1 MIMTE
6 SQSLKRISAYVAETK
21 MITALEAE
29 VKYMAT
35 QANDQQLSAVGPG
48 KDFDPKPPDIMPEE
62 MQEQRLDA
70 IYDDEPLGFEKDPL
84 ANNIKMLA
92 QDPLEEI
99 NLGEGSEN
107 RPTYI
112 SAKIDPELR
121 LEVIQLLKEFKDCF
135 AWDYDE
141 MPGLDRGL
149 VELQL
154 PIKPGKKPIKQNP
167 RRFAPEILSKI
178 KTEVE
183 RLLKC
188 KFIRVTR
195 YVEWIANIVP
205 VIKKNGTL
213 RVCIDFRDLNAA
225 TPKDEYP
232 MPVAEMLVDSA
243 TGYEY
248 LSMLDGYSGY
258 NQIFIA
264 EEDVSKTAF

>member
-6 SQSLKRISAYVAETK
+6 SQALQRISAYVAETR

-35 QANDQQLSAVGPG
+35 QANDQELPSAGPG
-48 KDFDPKPPDIMPEE
+48 KDFDPEPPDIIPEG

-84 ANNIKMLA
+84 ANNIKMLV

-99 NLGEGSEN
+99 NLGEGLEKK
-107 RPTYI
+107 PTYI
-112 SAKIDPELR
+112 SAKKDPELR
-121 LEVIQLLKEFKDCF
+121 FEVIQLLKEFKNCF

-154 PIKPGKKPIKQNP
+154 PIKPGKKPVKQSP
-167 RRFAPEILSKI
+167 RRFAPKILSKI
-178 KTEVE
+178 KMEVE

-188 KFIRVTR
+188 KFIRATR
-195 YVEWIANIVP
+195 YVE
-205 VIKKNGTL
+205 
-213 RVCIDFRDLNAA
+213 
-225 TPKDEYP
+225 
-232 MPVAEMLVDSA
+232 
-243 TGYEY
+243 
-248 LSMLDGYSGY
+248 
-258 NQIFIA
+258 
-264 EEDVSKTAF
+264 